1 MGLVLLGAGVMLVG
15 VVVGYSLGV
24 PKTEEVAK
32 WTQDINE
39 IK

>member
-1 MGLVLLGAGVMLVG
+1 MGLVLLGAGIMLVG
-15 VVVGYSLGV
+15 VMMGYALGT
-24 PKTEEVAK
+24 PKTEEVVK